1 MTDAT
6 SQLLASIA
14 ERYAA
19 AGSPERTGWCFDVGV
34 VTDAHRDLENKGLL
48 QRVFGV
54 PGGVA
59 WRLTEAGLQQ
69 ARACA

>member
-14 ERYAA
+14 ERYIA
-19 AGSPERTGWCFDVGV
+19 AGSPERSGWCFDVGV